1 MRFEIP
7 FRPTSCYLV
16 AGLLLT
22 AMLAPAQNTGWRR
35 LNSAAAADQSAGDP
49 ATPVARD
56 DADNPPPA
64 ATPNAAFAPTVPPA
78 PLPNAAL
85 PSRLT
90 LQPGTFLTV
99 RINQPLSSN
108 HNQQGDFFS
117 GTLAEPVV
125 IDGVVVAQR
134 GQSVAG
140 RVTAVD
146 KGGHLKGVSKLGI
159 EITSLT
165 AVDGQQFP
173 VQTLLVTRAGHSN
186 AGRDVATVGTTT
198 AIGAVIGSAADWG
211 RGAAIGAG
219 AGAFAGLVG
228 VLLSPGAP
236 AVIYPESLLTFR
248 VQAATTISTD
258 RAPQA
263 FRYVDPSD
271 YQQPQIVQSQM
282 QPPPR
287 PAPYYAP
294 YGYASP
300 YPYPYPYA
308 YSYPYPYYW
317 GPSFGVVIG
326 PRWGWGYRGWRR

>member
-1 MRFEIP
+1 MRFNVPPHSIP
-7 FRPTSCYLV
+7 RYVV
-16 AGLLLT
+16 AGLLFS
-22 AMLAPAQNTGWRR
+22 AALASAQNTGWRR
-35 LNSAAAADQSAGDP
+35 LNSSAADQSADP
-49 ATPVARD
+49 STPVARD
-56 DADNPPPA
+56 DADYPPPA
-64 ATPNAAFAPTVPPA
+64 PAPNAVPA
-78 PLPNAAL
+78 PAPNTAI

-99 RINQPLSSN
+99 RINQPLSSDHN
-108 HNQQGDFFS
+108 HEGDFFS

-125 IDGVVVAQR
+125 VDGVVIAQR

-146 KGGHLKGVSKLGI
+146 KGGHGKGVSKLGI
-159 EITSLT
+159 ELTSLT
-165 AVDGQQFP
+165 AVDGQQLP
-173 VQTLLVTRAGHSN
+173 LQTQLVTRAGHSN
-186 AGRDVATVGTTT
+186 TGRDVATVGTTT
-198 AIGAVIGSAADWG
+198 AMGAVIGTAADWG

-219 AGAFAGLVG
+219 VGAFAGLVG

-258 RAPQA
+258 RSPQA

-271 YQQPQIVQSQM
+271 YQQPQGLQSQY

-287 PAPYYAP
+287 QAPAPYYAP
-294 YGYASP
+294 APYPYS
-300 YPYPYPYA
+300 YPYPYPYYGYA
-308 YSYPYPYYW
+308 SPYPYYW

-326 PRWGWGYRGWRR
+326 PRWGWGRGYYRGWRR

>member
-1 MRFEIP
+1 
-7 FRPTSCYLV
+7 
-16 AGLLLT
+16 
-22 AMLAPAQNTGWRR
+22 
-35 LNSAAAADQSAGDP
+35 
-49 ATPVARD
+49 
-56 DADNPPPA
+56 
-64 ATPNAAFAPTVPPA
+64 
-78 PLPNAAL
+78 
-85 PSRLT
+85 

-99 RINQPLSSN
+99 RINEPLSSE
-108 HNQQGDFFS
+108 HNQPGDFFS

-125 IDGVVVAQR
+125 VDGVVVAQR
-134 GQSVAG
+134 GQTVAG

-146 KGGHLKGVSKLGI
+146 KGGHGKGVSKLGT

-165 AVDGQQFP
+165 AVDGQQIP
-173 VQTLLVTRAGHSN
+173 MQTQLVTRAGHSN
-186 AGRDVATVGTTT
+186 VGRDVATVGTTT
-198 AIGAVIGSAADWG
+198 ALGAVIGSAADWG

-271 YQQPQIVQSQM
+271 YQQPPAIQSQM

-287 PAPYYAP
+287 PAPAPYYAPYGSYGP

-308 YSYPYPYYW
+308 YSYPYPYPYW

-326 PRWGWGYRGWRR
+326 PRWGRGYYRGYRR